1 MSSLLLAGGIIGA
14 GVLLALAG
22 LLWVRRALPLDVLK
36 AHHEVA
42 GFLFGVLGV
51 MYAVLL
57 AFVVF
62 VVWEQFEDAKIAAS
76 QEANQIGDLSRLAQG
91 FPAPLRQAIWRQTRS
106 YAGLVAG
113 EEWEAMAR
121 GEMSPRAQGAMDALW
136 RLYATIEPRTP
147 GQSAIYAESLA
158 RLSQLSDDR
167 RLRLHAGRD
176 AIPRVLWMLLWF
188 GGLITVPFTYFFGVK
203 SFRSQALMTA
213 ALTGMIGAILF
224 LIAALDHPF
233 RGDVGVSPDAFQF
246 ILKRMEEM
254 QKGAAGSGLPAS
266 FR

>member
-1 MSSLLLAGGIIGA
+1 MPSLLLAAGIIGA
-14 GVLLALAG
+14 GVLLALLG
-22 LLWVRRALPLDVLK
+22 LIGVRRALPLDFLQ

-42 GFLFGVLGV
+42 GFLFGVIGV

-62 VVWEQFEDAKIAAS
+62 VVWEQYEDAKVAATR
-76 QEANQIGDLSRLAQG
+76 EANQIGDLCRLAQG
-91 FPAPLRQAIWRQTRS
+91 FPVPLRQAIWRRARS
-106 YAGLVAG
+106 YAGLVVG

-121 GEMSPRAQGAMDALW
+121 GEMSPRAQGTMDDLW

-158 RLSQLSDDR
+158 RLGQLSDDR

-188 GGLITVPFTYFFGVK
+188 GGLITVPFTYFFGVR

-213 ALTGMIGAILF
+213 ALTGMIAAILF

-233 RGDVGVSPDAFQF
+233 RGDARVTPDAFQF

-254 QKGAAGSGLPAS
+254 QKSQAGGAPPAP
-266 FR
+266 